1 LSGYWKA
8 ELDVLGCRWDELD
21 PSLTWPVESA
31 QLSPRDTD
39 SGSFADMLASYET
52 MTAVA

>member
-8 ELDVLGCRWDELD
+8 ELDVLGCRWNDLD
-21 PSLTWPVESA
+21 PSLTWPAESA
-31 QLSPRDTD
+31 RLSPRDTD

-52 MTAVA
+52 MSAIA